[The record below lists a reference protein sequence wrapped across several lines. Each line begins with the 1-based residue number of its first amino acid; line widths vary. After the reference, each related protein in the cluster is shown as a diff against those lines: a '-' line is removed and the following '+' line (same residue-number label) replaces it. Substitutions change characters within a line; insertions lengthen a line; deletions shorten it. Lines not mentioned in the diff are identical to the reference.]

1 MFFGF
6 TLIPNF
12 MKKILYFLTVA
23 LMVIGLTAC
32 FGKKDVSKFT
42 INLNDKDGPTVLTLV
57 PDYSKRTLAV
67 DYKKDF
73 LDKNQKSVAFAGQI
87 AGEYFDRFETLTKMV
102 KNYTTPVIKAEDV
115 PAKVVSVIKAVVE
128 GNDKTVSTMEV
139 SADDSSENVQDL
151 KLFYDDII
159 KLLMV
164 SAPV

>member
-1 MFFGF
+1 
-6 TLIPNF
+6 

-67 DYKKDF
+67 DYKKNF

-102 KNYTTPVIKAEDV
+102 KDYTASAIKAEDV
-115 PAKVVSVIKAVVE
+115 PAVIKAVVE

-139 SADDSSENVQDL
+139 SYDDSSEDVQDL